1 MRVFKLLSVAILAV
15 ALTGCFEIKQTVSV
29 NSNGSGNYDFS
40 FSFGEMGA
48 MLAAR
53 AEANGEKFSMKTML
67 DTAEGVPFTMKIDQL
82 AAIDGID
89 NVRSYENDEGTELH
103 VSFDFE
109 NMDALNAGA
118 NLMIEDTL
126 YDGMP
131 DMFVQKS
138 RREFAFTGYSDLQAK
153 MAEAMGEDADSN
165 MQMMMMMFQD
175 MAFITEV
182 KFEGK
187 VDELNNDDVLM
198 SGNRKGVVLR
208 YRPFNSADMEME
220 TAFKVKLED

>member
-1 MRVFKLLSVAILAV
+1 MSIAVLAV
-15 ALTGCFEIKQTVSV
+15 ALTGCFEIKQTVNM
-29 NSNGSGNYDFS
+29 NSNGSGSYDFS

-48 MLAAR
+48 MLAAK
-53 AEANGEKFSMKTML
+53 AEAEGEKFSMKAML
-67 DTAEGVPFTMKIDQL
+67 DTAEGVPFTAKLDELM
-82 AAIDGID
+82 AIDGLD
-89 NVRSYENDEGTELH
+89 NVRSYESEDGTELH
-103 VSFDFE
+103 VAFDFE
-109 NMDALNAGA
+109 DMEALNAGA

-131 DMFVQKS
+131 DLFVRKS
-138 RREFAFTGYSDLQAK
+138 RREFAFNGYSDLQAK
-153 MAEAMGEDADSN
+153 MAEAMGEDADSS

-182 KFEGK
+182 KFNGK
-187 VDELNNDDVLM
+187 VDELNNEDVLM
-198 SGNRKGVVLR
+198 SSNRKGVVLR